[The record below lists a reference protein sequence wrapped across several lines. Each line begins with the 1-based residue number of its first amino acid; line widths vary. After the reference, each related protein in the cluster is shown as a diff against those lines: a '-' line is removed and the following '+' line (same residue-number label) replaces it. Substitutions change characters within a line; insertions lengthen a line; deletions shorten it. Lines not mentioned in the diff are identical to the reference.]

1 MNIQTAFFTLAQGET
16 PAPQGSPLISFLP
29 LILIFVIMYMLLI
42 RPQQKKN
49 KQHQEL
55 IKKLKS
61 GDKVVTAGGI
71 HGVIAGVKDKTVL
84 IEAADGVKIEFSRGS
99 VVSVNAETQQ

>member
-1 MNIQTAFFTLAQGET
+1 MNIQTALFTLAQGET
-16 PAPQGSPLISFLP
+16 TKPQGSPLISFLP

-55 IKKLKS
+55 IKKLKA
-61 GDKVVTAGGI
+61 GDKVVTAGGM
-71 HGVIAGVKDKTVL
+71 HGVIAGVKDKTILV
-84 IEAADGVKIEFSRGS
+84 EVADGVKIEFSRTS
-99 VVSVNAETQQ
+99 VISINAEA